1 MKHSSH
7 GVPPHAQQP
16 ARLGANLA
24 FGSVVGPG
32 RFLRTPLHN
41 TLDFTF
47 PAITP
52 AGACMVAQRAHAAPV
67 SGWLVRRYACSSWRD
82 RHRTRSWR
90 CAAFCPGN
98 TSNSLATEGNK

>member
-16 ARLGANLA
+16 ARLGAGLA
-24 FGSVVGPG
+24 FGTVVSPG
-32 RFLRTPLHN
+32 RFLCTPLGSA
-41 TLDFTF
+41 LDSTF

-52 AGACMVAQRAHAAPV
+52 AGACAVAQRTHAAPV
-67 SGWLVRRYACSSWRD
+67 AGWLVRRYACSSWRD

-90 CAAFCPGN
+90 RAAFHPGK
-98 TSNSLATEGNK
+98 TSNSLATEGHK